1 MGQVTAMKR
10 GSTWQ
15 YRFEG
20 AMIEGKR
27 KRYSKGGF
35 RTKAEALAAGTKA
48 KAEYDAT
55 GALFSPSEMSL
66 ADYMDYWLES
76 HIKGNMAYETYD
88 AYESV
93 IRLHIKPQLGGY
105 KLASLTPA
113 IVQQWVDKYL
123 RDEKK
128 LSAQSIANFTGVLS
142 GALKYAVFPLQ
153 YLRTNP
159 CSYLRLPKVVHNE
172 EEKERIEFVLSSEQW
187 KLVEEKMAGTDWLFP
202 LQLAYHTGM
211 RIGECCGLDLVKD
224 VDFDTHTL
232 SIRRQLRKNKD
243 QWKYTPPKYNSVRQ
257 IYMGETL
264 ERLIRRAVTEK
275 KKNMLKYG
283 EYYTKTYR
291 NKSGNVYELPASEK
305 TDMEECWTICKEN
318 GIMINTETWKGISR
332 TVKRRTKIEYFHP
345 HCLRHTHGTILAEKG
360 ASPKTIMERL
370 GHKNIAVTMERY
382 VKNTD
387 AMKEEA
393 ARLFESAL

>member
-20 AMIEGKR
+20 AMIDGKR

-35 RTKAEALAAGTKA
+35 RTKAEALTAGTKA
-48 KAEYDAT
+48 KAEYDVT
-55 GALFSPSEMSL
+55 GVLFSPSEMSL

-76 HIKGNMAYETYD
+76 HVKGNMAYETYD

-113 IVQQWVDKYL
+113 LVQQWVDKYL

-128 LSAQSIANFTGVLS
+128 LSAQSIANFAGVLS
-142 GALKYAVFPLQ
+142 GALKYAVYPLQ
-153 YLRTNP
+153 YLRTSP
-159 CSYLRLPKVVHNE
+159 CSYLKLPKILHKE
-172 EEKERIEFVLSSEQW
+172 EEKERIEFVLTSEQW
-187 KLVEEKMAGTDWLFP
+187 KKVEEEMAGTDWLFP

-211 RIGECCGLDLVKD
+211 RIGECCGLDLVRD
-224 VDFDTHTL
+224 VDFATHTL
-232 SIRRQLRKNKD
+232 TIRRQLRKDKD

-264 ERLIRRAVTEK
+264 EKLIRHALLEK
-275 KKNMLKYG
+275 KKNILKYG

-291 NKSGNVYELPASEK
+291 DKSGNVFELPATEK
-305 TDMEECWTICKEN
+305 TDLEECWTICKEN

-332 TVKRRTKIEYFHP
+332 MVKRRTKIEYFHP

-387 AMKEEA
+387 SMKEEA